1 MSYLKDLKL
10 ILTLHVNQFLI
21 NMEKRIFALL
31 RGLLCRQKRPRQKLF
46 ELAVCDQ
53 FESSHRSLSNVI
65 VVLILVQTSN
75 ILQGKWYRLS
85 NTISQFGTE
94 TILSAN
100 VPQYLSIFPVFIRFF
115 FFWGGGVNFFT
126 RCNGN
131 DPMNLHGGNF
141 WCALLK
147 LAGNFQSLVLVT
159 GFHLTKKSKFPIY
172 VSLNIMFPENQ
183 LRLNMFDIAL

>member
-65 VVLILVQTSN
+65 VVLISSPPPLPPPPPASN
-75 ILQGKWYRLS
+75 TVFIHILQGHK
-85 NTISQFGTE
+85 
-94 TILSAN
+94 
-100 VPQYLSIFPVFIRFF
+100 
-115 FFWGGGVNFFT
+115 
-126 RCNGN
+126 
-131 DPMNLHGGNF
+131 
-141 WCALLK
+141 
-147 LAGNFQSLVLVT
+147 LVLVRGEDLSLFWYRT
-159 GFHLTKKSKFPIY
+159 PSSFNKHSIVYSKPFFWSKRPISYRESDIGSQIPFCSLERKRYLALMFHNT
-172 VSLNIMFPENQ
+172 
-183 LRLNMFDIAL
+183 

>member
-65 VVLILVQTSN
+65 VVLISSPPPLLPSPPPAPNTVFIH
-75 ILQGKWYRLS
+75 ILQGHK
-85 NTISQFGTE
+85 
-94 TILSAN
+94 
-100 VPQYLSIFPVFIRFF
+100 
-115 FFWGGGVNFFT
+115 
-126 RCNGN
+126 
-131 DPMNLHGGNF
+131 
-141 WCALLK
+141 
-147 LAGNFQSLVLVT
+147 LVLVRGEDLSLFWYRT
-159 GFHLTKKSKFPIY
+159 PSSFNKHSIVYSQPFFWSKRPISYRESDIGSQIPFCSLERKRYLALMFHNT
-172 VSLNIMFPENQ
+172 
-183 LRLNMFDIAL
+183 

>member
-65 VVLILVQTSN
+65 VVLISSPPPLPPSPPPAPNTVFIH
-75 ILQGKWYRLS
+75 ILQGHK
-85 NTISQFGTE
+85 
-94 TILSAN
+94 
-100 VPQYLSIFPVFIRFF
+100 
-115 FFWGGGVNFFT
+115 
-126 RCNGN
+126 
-131 DPMNLHGGNF
+131 
-141 WCALLK
+141 
-147 LAGNFQSLVLVT
+147 LVLVRGGRICHYFDTELPPASINTLLCTVSRSFGPNVQYLT
-159 GFHLTKKSKFPIY
+159 GKVI
-172 VSLNIMFPENQ
+172 
-183 LRLNMFDIAL
+183 

>member
-10 ILTLHVNQFLI
+10 ILTLQVNQFLI
-21 NMEKRIFALL
+21 IMEKRIFALL
-31 RGLLCRQKRPRQKLF
+31 RGYWLCRQKRLRQKLF

-100 VPQYLSIFPVFIRFF
+100 VPQYGVEKRIERGETATGLIFSPVAMATIQ
-115 FFWGGGVNFFT
+115 W
-126 RCNGN
+126 
-131 DPMNLHGGNF
+131 
-141 WCALLK
+141 
-147 LAGNFQSLVLVT
+147 
-159 GFHLTKKSKFPIY
+159 IY
-172 VSLNIMFPENQ
+172 MAEI
-183 LRLNMFDIAL
+183 FDVPYWN

>member
-115 FFWGGGVNFFT
+115 FFGGGGLIFSPAAMAT
-126 RCNGN
+126 IQ
-131 DPMNLHGGNF
+131 
-141 WCALLK
+141 W
-147 LAGNFQSLVLVT
+147 
-159 GFHLTKKSKFPIY
+159 IY
-172 VSLNIMFPENQ
+172 MAAI
-183 LRLNMFDIAL
+183 FDVPYWN

>member
-65 VVLILVQTSN
+65 VVLISSPPPFLPSSPPPRFKHGFYTHFTRPQTGVGEGGEDLS
-75 ILQGKWYRLS
+75 LFWYRTPS
-85 NTISQFGTE
+85 SFNKHSIVYSQ
-94 TILSAN
+94 
-100 VPQYLSIFPVFIRFF
+100 P
-115 FFWGGGVNFFT
+115 FFWSKRPISYRESDIGSQIPFCSLE
-126 RCNGN
+126 RKRY
-131 DPMNLHGGNF
+131 L
-141 WCALLK
+141 ALM
-147 LAGNFQSLVLVT
+147 
-159 GFHLTKKSKFPIY
+159 FHNT
-172 VSLNIMFPENQ
+172 
-183 LRLNMFDIAL
+183 

>member
-65 VVLILVQTSN
+65 VVLISSPPPLLPSPPPPASN
-75 ILQGKWYRLS
+75 TVFIHILQGHK
-85 NTISQFGTE
+85 
-94 TILSAN
+94 
-100 VPQYLSIFPVFIRFF
+100 
-115 FFWGGGVNFFT
+115 
-126 RCNGN
+126 
-131 DPMNLHGGNF
+131 
-141 WCALLK
+141 
-147 LAGNFQSLVLVT
+147 LVLVRGEDLSLFWYRT
-159 GFHLTKKSKFPIY
+159 PSSFNKHSIVYSQPFFWSKRPISYRESDIGSQIPFRSLERKRYLALMFHNT
-172 VSLNIMFPENQ
+172 
-183 LRLNMFDIAL
+183 

>member
-65 VVLILVQTSN
+65 VLLISSPPPLPSPPRSKHGFYTHFTRPQT
-75 ILQGKWYRLS
+75 GV
-85 NTISQFGTE
+85 GE
-94 TILSAN
+94 
-100 VPQYLSIFPVFIRFF
+100 
-115 FFWGGGVNFFT
+115 GGGFVIILIPN
-126 RCNGN
+126 
-131 DPMNLHGGNF
+131 
-141 WCALLK
+141 
-147 LAGNFQSLVLVT
+147 SL
-159 GFHLTKKSKFPIY
+159 
-172 VSLNIMFPENQ
+172 Q
-183 LRLNMFDIAL
+183 LQ

>member
-65 VVLILVQTSN
+65 VVLISSPPPLLPSPPPPASN
-75 ILQGKWYRLS
+75 TVFIHILQGHK
-85 NTISQFGTE
+85 
-94 TILSAN
+94 
-100 VPQYLSIFPVFIRFF
+100 
-115 FFWGGGVNFFT
+115 
-126 RCNGN
+126 
-131 DPMNLHGGNF
+131 
-141 WCALLK
+141 
-147 LAGNFQSLVLVT
+147 LVLVRGEDLSLFWYRT
-159 GFHLTKKSKFPIY
+159 PSSFNKHSIVYSQPFFWSKRPISYRESDIGSQIPFCSLERKRYLALMFHNT
-172 VSLNIMFPENQ
+172 
-183 LRLNMFDIAL
+183 

>member
-1 MSYLKDLKL
+1 MRL
-10 ILTLHVNQFLI
+10 
-21 NMEKRIFALL
+21 
-31 RGLLCRQKRPRQKLF
+31 RQKLF

-115 FFWGGGVNFFT
+115 FWGGGGVNFFT

-183 LRLNMFDIAL
+183 LRLNMFNIAL

>member
-65 VVLILVQTSN
+65 VVLISSPPPFLPS
-75 ILQGKWYRLS
+75 
-85 NTISQFGTE
+85 
-94 TILSAN
+94 
-100 VPQYLSIFPVFIRFF
+100 PPPRFKHGF
-115 FFWGGGVNFFT
+115 YTHFT
-126 RCNGN
+126 RPQTGVGE
-131 DPMNLHGGNF
+131 GGED
-141 WCALLK
+141 L
-147 LAGNFQSLVLVT
+147 SL
-159 GFHLTKKSKFPIY
+159 F
-172 VSLNIMFPENQ
+172 
-183 LRLNMFDIAL
+183 